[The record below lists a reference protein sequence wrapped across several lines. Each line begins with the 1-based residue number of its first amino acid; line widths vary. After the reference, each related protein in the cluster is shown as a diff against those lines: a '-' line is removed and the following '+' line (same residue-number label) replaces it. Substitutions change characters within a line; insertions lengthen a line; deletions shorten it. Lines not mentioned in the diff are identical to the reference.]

1 MAQEIAPEVSGSDDA
16 RREEF
21 RGELLAHCYRMLGSF
36 EEAQDVVQETMLR
49 AWRAADSYDPARA
62 SMRTWLYR
70 IATNACLTALAG
82 RARRPLPSGL
92 GPAGEDP
99 QVPLVPRVDIP
110 WLQPFPD
117 HRLGDPADVA
127 VQRAGLRLAFVAALQ
142 LLPPRQRAT
151 LVLCEVLRLTAADA
165 ADLLDTSVP
174 SVTSSL
180 QRARATLRAA
190 GPVLDELR
198 ESTDPTE
205 RDVVDQY
212 VSAFEAADVPRLT
225 KLLAAD
231 VTLEMPPVNLW
242 LRGRSHY
249 GEFMDR
255 VFGMRGPG
263 WRLVPVAANGSSAL
277 AAFAPDPDGGGVR
290 RHSLQTFVVADGR
303 IRSSVSFVD
312 PSLFGYFD
320 LD

>member
-1 MAQEIAPEVSGSDDA
+1 
-16 RREEF
+16 
-21 RGELLAHCYRMLGSF
+21 
-36 EEAQDVVQETMLR
+36 
-49 AWRAADSYDPARA
+49 
-62 SMRTWLYR
+62 
-70 IATNACLTALAG
+70 
-82 RARRPLPSGL
+82 
-92 GPAGEDP
+92 
-99 QVPLVPRVDIP
+99 
-110 WLQPFPD
+110 
-117 HRLGDPADVA
+117 VA

-151 LVLCEVLRLTAADA
+151 LVLCEVLRLSAADA

-190 GPVLDELR
+190 GPVLDDLH

-205 RDVVDQY
+205 RHVIDQY

-225 KLLAAD
+225 ELLAAD

-255 VFGMRGPG
+255 VFDMRGPG
-263 WRLVPVAANGSSAL
+263 WRLVPVAANGSTAL
-277 AAFAPDPDGGGVR
+277 AAYAPDPDGSGVR

-303 IRSSVSFVD
+303 IRSSISFVD
-312 PSLFGYFD
+312 PTLFGHFD